1 MDTKSLKK
9 QLKLE
14 FAKDYS
20 KFYPAGTLKEL
31 GFTRKKCPICGNNY
45 WTVNPDTDA
54 CGDPSC
60 VGGYHFIGSPPT
72 QQRLSYRECWDDFVK
87 VFSKFHHKAIG
98 RYPVV
103 ARWRDDVYFV
113 EASIYDFQP
122 HVVSGEVDPPANPLI
137 IPQFVLRF
145 NDIDNVGLTGRHYTG
160 FIMVGQHVFN
170 KPGKFIYFKDECIR
184 YNYERLTAGL
194 GIPAKEITF
203 VEDVW
208 AGGGNFGPSIEYFVR
223 GLELGNQVFM
233 QFEQLPDGSS
243 RELQT
248 TVIDHGT
255 GLERYPWI
263 CNGTPTS
270 YDVVFP
276 KVLDR
281 LYHATGF
288 KPDQKVLQKFYLFAG
303 KFDVTEIEDAEHMW
317 RSAASYTGVDVE
329 TLRNE
334 VSSIRALYS
343 IAEHARS
350 LLVAIHDGALPS
362 NVGGG
367 YNLRY
372 ILRRALS
379 LIDERKLNVG
389 IEDVIQWHIDEFGSW
404 FTELKEVGSL
414 FEIVKLEEL
423 RYGQSLQK
431 GKALVEKLIR
441 SKKVISTASLVEL
454 YESHGITPQTVEEIA
469 KRQGSQVSIPED
481 FSLAM
486 QEKHSSKSEQP
497 ATVKQVTSN
506 LSGLDFSKITETI
519 PLYYQQPQEKEFEA
533 RVLEVFD
540 HKYLVLDRT
549 LFYPTSGGQEFD
561 TGTINGAKVVDVV
574 KHGNIIVHEMSKPIS
589 LEKGVLVRGKVD
601 WEKRQALMR
610 HHTATH
616 VLNASARE
624 ILGPHI
630 WQAGAEKTPKKSRL
644 DITHFR
650 ALTSD
655 EEKKIEALANK
666 VVMQNRPVTVT
677 VMDRDLAEKKYGFR
691 LYQGGAVPGKQIRVV
706 EIQDFD
712 VEACGGT
719 HCSSTGE
726 LGLVKILSTERI
738 QDGVVRLNF
747 VAGEAAISYIQRL
760 DEAVKSLSS
769 LTGSSLETVVKT
781 VEKDLEEKREQNK
794 VLYEVQSEVVELQIT
809 NAASL
814 AKDLI
819 VRIKTSVNDLKV
831 VAAVA
836 SRLVKKELVGR
847 ALIIAA
853 PTFAYGVSTSDQVDV
868 KKELGV
874 FCKVVDGDGREAKGF
889 KLIENLK

>member
-1 MDTKSLKK
+1 
-9 QLKLE
+9 
-14 FAKDYS
+14 
-20 KFYPAGTLKEL
+20 
-31 GFTRKKCPICGNNY
+31 
-45 WTVNPDTDA
+45 
-54 CGDPSC
+54 
-60 VGGYHFIGSPPT
+60 
-72 QQRLSYRECWDDFVK
+72 
-87 VFSKFHHKAIG
+87 
-98 RYPVV
+98 
-103 ARWRDDVYFV
+103 
-113 EASIYDFQP
+113 
-122 HVVSGEVDPPANPLI
+122 
-137 IPQFVLRF
+137 
-145 NDIDNVGLTGRHYTG
+145 
-160 FIMVGQHVFN
+160 
-170 KPGKFIYFKDECIR
+170 
-184 YNYERLTAGL
+184 
-194 GIPAKEITF
+194 
-203 VEDVW
+203 
-208 AGGGNFGPSIEYFVR
+208 
-223 GLELGNQVFM
+223 
-233 QFEQLPDGSS
+233 
-243 RELQT
+243 
-248 TVIDHGT
+248 
-255 GLERYPWI
+255 
-263 CNGTPTS
+263 
-270 YDVVFP
+270 
-276 KVLDR
+276 
-281 LYHATGF
+281 
-288 KPDQKVLQKFYLFAG
+288 
-303 KFDVTEIEDAEHMW
+303 
-317 RSAASYTGVDVE
+317 
-329 TLRNE
+329 
-334 VSSIRALYS
+334 
-343 IAEHARS
+343 
-350 LLVAIHDGALPS
+350 
-362 NVGGG
+362 
-367 YNLRY
+367 
-372 ILRRALS
+372 
-379 LIDERKLNVG
+379 
-389 IEDVIQWHIDEFGSW
+389 
-404 FTELKEVGSL
+404 
-414 FEIVKLEEL
+414 
-423 RYGQSLQK
+423 
-431 GKALVEKLIR
+431 
-441 SKKVISTASLVEL
+441 
-454 YESHGITPQTVEEIA
+454 
-469 KRQGSQVSIPED
+469 
-481 FSLAM
+481 
-486 QEKHSSKSEQP
+486 
-497 ATVKQVTSN
+497 
-506 LSGLDFSKITETI
+506 
-519 PLYYQQPQEKEFEA
+519 
-533 RVLEVFD
+533 
-540 HKYLVLDRT
+540 
-549 LFYPTSGGQEFD
+549 
-561 TGTINGAKVVDVV
+561 VV